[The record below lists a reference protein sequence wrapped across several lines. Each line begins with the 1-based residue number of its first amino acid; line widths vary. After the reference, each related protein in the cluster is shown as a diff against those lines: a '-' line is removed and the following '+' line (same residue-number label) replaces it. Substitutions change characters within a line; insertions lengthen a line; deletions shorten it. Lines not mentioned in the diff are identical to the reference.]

1 MFSLGRIPLPTL
13 QRLDFT
19 FSLPLPS
26 DLSEKDEGD
35 QVSKALATLS
45 VSSATMCVILTVYNI
60 H

>member
-1 MFSLGRIPLPTL
+1 MFSVGRTPLPTL

-26 DLSEKDEGD
+26 DLSEQDEGD

-45 VSSATMCVILTVYNI
+45 VSSATMCVILTVYST